1 VIVKEVLQAVGYIEL
16 AIYSGWCLPASSQQ
30 L

>member
-1 VIVKEVLQAVGYIEL
+1 MVCIQPESVGYIEL
-16 AIYSGWCLPASSQQ
+16 AIYSGWCLPASRQQ